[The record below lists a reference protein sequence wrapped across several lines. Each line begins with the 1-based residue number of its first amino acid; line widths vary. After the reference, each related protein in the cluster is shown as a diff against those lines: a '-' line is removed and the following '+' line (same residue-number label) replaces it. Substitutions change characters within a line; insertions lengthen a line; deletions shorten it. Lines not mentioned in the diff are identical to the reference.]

1 MQLGESTAKTIVKP
15 TVKSSKGIDL
25 TSRRMINILVALQIS
40 LGSLYVAITTLA
52 LVTLRGDESMRNSV
66 PDQISLFNN
75 FLEGIVMIINGYLTQ
90 LAVERGYLFLLIV
103 TILINF
109 GLVSFNCYELI
120 DRFINVPKDFDQ
132 EINGV
137 ILMTFLESVYY
148 FCIVHHSVKL
158 YSTIKL
164 RQERLL
170 QSETKS
176 DSTKHEDV
184 FKFPTTIDSI
194 PINDS
199 IIGGRI
205 RVSRQ
210 INQFKFTAA
219 SDPVSGPKVVRI
231 NYDSDESQE

>member
-1 MQLGESTAKTIVKP
+1 
-15 TVKSSKGIDL
+15 
-25 TSRRMINILVALQIS
+25 
-40 LGSLYVAITTLA
+40 
-52 LVTLRGDESMRNSV
+52 
-66 PDQISLFNN
+66 
-75 FLEGIVMIINGYLTQ
+75 
-90 LAVERGYLFLLIV
+90 
-103 TILINF
+103 
-109 GLVSFNCYELI
+109 
-120 DRFINVPKDFDQ
+120 
-132 EINGV
+132 
-137 ILMTFLESVYY
+137 MTFLESVYY

-210 INQFKFTAA
+210 INQ
-219 SDPVSGPKVVRI
+219 
-231 NYDSDESQE
+231 